1 MWLYNKIY
9 RKYNISNMTYNY
21 KNDLKR
27 KINQTF
33 VIIPVYN
40 ESKTLIKVIKNLKKK
55 FRNIVCVDDGSNDN
69 IYYEIEKEKIFYLRH
84 EINLGQ
90 GAALQTGIN
99 FAKKKG
105 GNYFI
110 TFDGDGQH
118 KVKDAYNMTR
128 LIVKNNFD
136 IILGSRFEKKN
147 NSIPWSRK
155 IILKIG
161 IIITRLLSNLKITDV
176 HNGLRVFN
184 LKFANK
190 LKIVENRMSHPSDFL
205 ENITKNN
212 FKYSEYPTNIIYS
225 KYSIAKG
232 QKNINSLNIFFDMI
246 IRFLK

>member
-1 MWLYNKIY
+1 
-9 RKYNISNMTYNY
+9 MTYNY
-21 KNDLKR
+21 KIDLK
-27 KINQTF
+27 KKVNQTF
-33 VIIPVYN
+33 IIIPVYN
-40 ESKTLIKVIKNLKKK
+40 ESKTLIRVIKNLKKK
-55 FRNIVCVDDGSNDN
+55 FKNIVCVDDGSNDN
-69 IYYEIEKEKIFYLRH
+69 IYRKIEKEKIFYLRH

-90 GAALQTGIN
+90 GAAIQTGID
-99 FAKKKG
+99 FAKKMG
-105 GNYFI
+105 GSYFV

-128 LIVKNNFD
+128 LIIKNNFD
-136 IILGSRFEKKN
+136 IILGSRMEKKN
-147 NSIPWSRK
+147 NSIPLSRK

-161 IIITRLLSNLKITDV
+161 IIITRFFSKLKITDV

-212 FKYSEYPTNIIYS
+212 FEYSEYPTDVIYS

-232 QKNINSLNIFFDMI
+232 QKNINSINIFFDMI
-246 IRFLK
+246 VRLLK